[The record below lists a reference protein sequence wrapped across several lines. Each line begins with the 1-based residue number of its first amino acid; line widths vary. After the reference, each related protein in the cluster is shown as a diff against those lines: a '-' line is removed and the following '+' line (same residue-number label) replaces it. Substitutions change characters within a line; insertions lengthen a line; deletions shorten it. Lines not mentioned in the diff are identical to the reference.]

1 MNAVPKLA
9 LSHVGFHVTDIA
21 KMRDFYTRV
30 LGFTVTDEGTINNG
44 AMEMVFMSRDPRDH
58 HQVVIATGRAKDTPT
73 IVNQLSFR
81 AESIADL
88 RNIWQAAKAEGARNV
103 DPVDHGVAWS
113 VYFLDPEDNRVEV
126 FVDTPW
132 YVKQPRRQSLD
143 LAQPDDGVRQTTL
156 DRIKGEPTFGPIEAW
171 RAEIAKK
178 IEARAG

>member
-1 MNAVPKLA
+1 MTTVPRLA
-9 LSHVGFHVTDIA
+9 LSHIGIHVTDIA

-30 LGFTVTDEGTINNG
+30 LGFTVTDEGPVNNG

-58 HQVVIATGRAKDTPT
+58 HQVVIATGRPADQKT
-73 IVNQLSFR
+73 IVNQISFR
-81 AESIADL
+81 ADSLADL
-88 RNIWQAAKAEGARNV
+88 RSIWKAAVAEGARAI

-143 LAQPDDGVRQTTL
+143 LAQPDDVVHRVTL
-156 DRIKGEPTFGPIEAW
+156 DRIQGEPTFGPIEGW